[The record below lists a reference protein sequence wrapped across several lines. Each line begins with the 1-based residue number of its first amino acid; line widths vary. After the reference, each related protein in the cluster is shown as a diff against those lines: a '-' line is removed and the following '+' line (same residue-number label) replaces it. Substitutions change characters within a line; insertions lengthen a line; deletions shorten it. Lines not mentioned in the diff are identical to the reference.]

1 MGVDIDGYGRTG
13 SSEGLVEGA
22 MVRMCGREIEGG
34 VVVEDKSGEC
44 QGERL
49 FRGERNTNYDLE
61 DQYSVSR

>member
-1 MGVDIDGYGRTG
+1 
-13 SSEGLVEGA
+13 

-49 FRGERNTNYDLE
+49 FRGERNTYYDLE
-61 DQYSVSR
+61 DQYSVSRGEDRE